1 MANQRRDEP
10 IPVKSGNAG
19 RAQRVP
25 ETESAGARPS
35 REQLDN
41 RQERMR
47 VNRRKGP
54 PLPKG
59 EERAETEALQHVPPT
74 ECDDEGDE

>member
-1 MANQRRDEP
+1 
-10 IPVKSGNAG
+10 
-19 RAQRVP
+19 
-25 ETESAGARPS
+25 
-35 REQLDN
+35 
-41 RQERMR
+41 MR